1 MSNLNPITRKEAI
14 LNGDDITPVTREEY
28 FTKNAVSGG
37 GSFPAP
43 TSEDVGKV
51 LTVAEDAEHTVTT
64 GWQNIGEA
72 YSLSNTV
79 STAVQTLI
87 GDVITDILT
96 NSKTVPVMKR
106 STLTHSGVADD
117 IAILRSAA
125 EAFMSGRQVA
135 TPVAADTLARAVQ
148 AYLGEAVEI
157 QFFIPNFGQN
167 IPSVGDRVFT
177 VSLQF
182 FGGSDESSDYVSVA
196 VTLQA
201 ITDIS

>member
-1 MSNLNPITRKEAI
+1 MSTEVKPSDWNE
-14 LNGDDITPVTREEY
+14 DDNRWEPTPGGG
-28 FTKNAVSGG
+28 SGG
-37 GSFPAP
+37 GVPTP

-64 GWQNIGEA
+64 GWQNIGEV

-125 EAFMSGRQVA
+125 AAFMSGRQVA
-135 TPVAADTLARAVQ
+135 SPVAADTLARAVE
-148 AYLGEAVEI
+148 AYLGENVEI
-157 QFFIPNFGQN
+157 QFFIPSFVQN
-167 IPSVGDRVFT
+167 IPGIGDRRFT
-177 VSLQF
+177 VSLSF
-182 FGGSDESSDYVSVA
+182 FGTTDSVIVA